1 MTKQANRF
9 VALNEQ
15 QNGERGVYFYEYFYK
30 INLLIKIYIFKL
42 LLQTCVLHKIKYKL
56 KI

>member
-30 INLLIKIYIFKL
+30 INIF
-42 LLQTCVLHKIKYKL
+42 
-56 KI
+56 